1 MNLLHPPQLGENL
14 RQLAYVGFVDFFF
27 YLCFEVKKEH
37 YSCRRKGK
45 ASFMID
51 SRVV

>member
-1 MNLLHPPQLGENL
+1 MLGL
-14 RQLAYVGFVDFFF
+14 WVFPF
-27 YLCFEVKKEH
+27 YLCIEVKKEH

-51 SRVV
+51 SRVVWYPEIPEN